1 MGESGSFIQKAF
13 FRLRERANSLMAS
26 PLRKVWWRAQ
36 GMNIG
41 RGTTL
46 PMISATWPH
55 QVEIGNNCLLEPGT
69 MFKYDGIWAPG
80 PSLVIGDGT
89 FLGSS
94 CEFNIRRGITI
105 GRDCLIASGCRFI
118 DHDHGISRRDRPMK
132 EQLGGESPIAL
143 EDDVWLGC
151 NVVVLKGVRIG
162 RGSVV
167 GAGAVVT
174 KSIPPCQIWA
184 GVPAARLRVR
194 GEDR

>member
-1 MGESGSFIQKAF
+1 M
-13 FRLRERANSLMAS
+13 R
-26 PLRKVWWRAQ
+26 
-36 GMNIG
+36 IG
-41 RGTTL
+41 DGIKL
-46 PMISATWPH
+46 PRIYVTWPH
-55 QVEIGNNCLLEPGT
+55 QVQIGNGCLLESGT
-69 MFKYDGIWAPG
+69 IFKYDGIWVPG
-80 PSLVIGDGT
+80 PSLVIGDGS

-132 EQLGGESPIAL
+132 EQLGGEASITL

-174 KSIPPCQIWA
+174 KSIPSYEIWA
-184 GVPAARLRVR
+184 GVPAALLKVR
-194 GEDR
+194 GNDRE